1 MSKMISSPDLWP
13 TLSYDEIAPTVE
25 YLHRIAQVGA
35 KYTLDQPFQPNWGS
49 IVMPVTPRGFATPT
63 LWCGDVSFVVE
74 YELLDERVSVNAS
87 TGRASFPLAAGSV
100 AEFYRA
106 FVAAVSPL
114 GIPAPRSTV
123 ASEIAGAPHLD
134 LDEEARPC
142 TGAAARKIWSAFA
155 SSNRALHAWQ
165 ASYRGPRLPVGIMW
179 GGFDLY
185 AARYNGRPV
194 KPPDSAPVFQQNGM
208 TAEVVAVGFYF
219 GDARTREP
227 SFFAYI
233 SPPPAAIATASF
245 GLPGAA
251 FNAAAGLI
259 SVPWETVRTQ
269 PDPHA
274 AVLRFAD
281 SVYDAAIKLGGWPQD
296 LVGPRVDGWYA
307 SSHRVATS

>member
-13 TLSYDEIAPTVE
+13 SLSFDELAPTVE

-35 KYTLDQPFQPNWGS
+35 KYTLDQPFQPNWGN
-49 IVMPVTPRGFATPT
+49 IVMPITPRGFATPT
-63 LWCGDVSFVVE
+63 LWCGDVSFIVE

-87 TGRASFPLAAGSV
+87 TGRASVPLAAGSV
-100 AEFYRA
+100 AEFYRS

-142 TGAAARKIWSAFA
+142 TRENARKIWSAFA
-155 SSNRALHAWQ
+155 SASRALLAWQ

-219 GDARTREP
+219 GDARMHEP

-233 SPPPAAIATASF
+233 SPPPAEIATADF

-259 SVPWETVRTQ
+259 SVSWETVRSQ

-281 SVYDAAIKLGGWPQD
+281 SVYGAAVDLGGWPRD

-307 SSHRVATS
+307 SSHRISAS

>member
-1 MSKMISSPDLWP
+1 VSKMISSPDLWP
-13 TLSYDEIAPTVE
+13 SLSFDEIAPTAE

-49 IVMPVTPRGFATPT
+49 IVMPVTPRGFATPA
-63 LWCGDVSFVVE
+63 LWCGDVMFVIE
-74 YELLDERVSVNAS
+74 YELLDDRVTVNAS
-87 TGRASFPLAAGSV
+87 TGRASLPLAAGSV
-100 AEFYRA
+100 AGFFRN
-106 FVAAVSPL
+106 FVSAVAPL
-114 GIPAPRSTV
+114 GIPAPRTTV

-142 TGAAARKIWSAFA
+142 TPASARKIWSAFA
-155 SSNRALHAWQ
+155 SAARALHAWQ
-165 ASYRGPRLPVGIMW
+165 APYRGPRLPVGIMW

-194 KPPDSAPVFQQNGM
+194 KPPDTAPVFQQNGM
-208 TAEVVAVGFYF
+208 MAEVVAVGFYF

-233 SPPPAAIATASF
+233 SPPPNAIATADF
-245 GLPGAA
+245 GVPGAA

-259 SVPWETVRTQ
+259 GLPWEIVRTQ

-274 AVLRFAD
+274 AVLLFAD
-281 SVYDAAIKLGGWPQD
+281 SVYDAAITLGGWPKD

-307 SSHRVATS
+307 SSHRISAS